1 MKKVIRLTENDIHNI
16 VKEAVKRAINEE
28 WYPEN
33 ETDIDDYYYGAIFK
47 FETDL
52 VYFDEDE
59 QIPEDFLNIKDEY
72 IESENTYVSVMV
84 TNIEPEIDETDGS
97 ASFIIR
103 AAISAPNMPLDKIE
117 EETTNTVWVWL
128 DNKLN
133 KRFSRVWI
141 VDEKEVY
148 DRRSIKESIL
158 REGYN
163 NQPEYSHYAVN
174 KATNKIVYSWAYG
187 DIDGSELRQFK
198 RDYFI
203 VDLTDNDLDPKQY
216 KILGKAALMRQG
228 IDPDDD
234 SNWANS

>member
-47 FETDL
+47 FKTDL

-59 QIPEDFLNIKDEY
+59 QIPENFLNIKDEY

-97 ASFIIR
+97 VSFIIT
-103 AAISAPNMPLDKIE
+103 AAISAPNMPLDEIE

-133 KRFSRVWI
+133 KRFSKVWI
-141 VDEKEVY
+141 VEQRY
-148 DRRSIKESIL
+148 L
-158 REGYN
+158 
-163 NQPEYSHYAVN
+163 H
-174 KATNKIVYSWAYG
+174 
-187 DIDGSELRQFK
+187 F
-198 RDYFI
+198 
-203 VDLTDNDLDPKQY
+203 
-216 KILGKAALMRQG
+216 
-228 IDPDDD
+228 
-234 SNWANS
+234 